1 MKEREL
7 EKAEERT
14 GEDRQ
19 ERTARELIELLNELR
34 VILPGVQVLFAFL
47 LMVPFTQ
54 RFPDLDDLE
63 TGIFFVTLLCTA
75 VATAL
80 LIAPSA
86 HHRILWRGG
95 VREQRL
101 VVGNV
106 LAIAGLIQNTI
117 RAQADRVPYF
127 GDLPYAGRLFA
138 FDRITNV
145 ETELV
150 VLVTPELVH
159 PLEGKEMT
167 PLPGSDIFEPGD
179 IEFYLRGI
187 LESRRTM
194 DYRSTVRT
202 ERSVLPRRLQIRKPP
217 ASGCRFCR

>member
-1 MKEREL
+1 VKSIKEREL

-63 TGIFFVTLLCTA
+63 TGVFYMTLLCTS

-86 HHRILWRGG
+86 HHRMLWRGG
-95 VREQRL
+95 RREQRL
-101 VVGNV
+101 VLGNR
-106 LAIAGLIQNTI
+106 LTIAGLIFLLPAIVGVVFVITAFI
-117 RAQADRVPYF
+117 F
-127 GDLPYAGRLFA
+127 DLTAAVVVAGFLALFFA
-138 FDRITNV
+138 LLWF
-145 ETELV
+145 
-150 VLVTPELVH
+150 
-159 PLEGKEMT
+159 
-167 PLPGSDIFEPGD
+167 
-179 IEFYLRGI
+179 
-187 LESRRTM
+187 
-194 DYRSTVRT
+194 
-202 ERSVLPRRLQIRKPP
+202 VLPLRYRE
-217 ASGCRFCR
+217 G

>member
-1 MKEREL
+1 M

-19 ERTARELIELLNELR
+19 ERTARRLIELLNELR

-54 RFPDLDDLE
+54 RFPDLK
-63 TGIFFVTLLCTA
+63 TGVFFMTLFCTA

-101 VVGNV
+101 VLGNM
-106 LAIAGLIQNTI
+106 LTIAGLIFLLPAIVGVVFLITAFI
-117 RAQADRVPYF
+117 F
-127 GDLPYAGRLFA
+127 DLTAAVVVTGLLALFFARLWF
-138 FDRITNV
+138 
-145 ETELV
+145 
-150 VLVTPELVH
+150 
-159 PLEGKEMT
+159 
-167 PLPGSDIFEPGD
+167 
-179 IEFYLRGI
+179 
-187 LESRRTM
+187 
-194 DYRSTVRT
+194 
-202 ERSVLPRRLQIRKPP
+202 VLPLRYRARAKI
-217 ASGCRFCR
+217 

>member
-1 MKEREL
+1 MKGREL

-14 GEDRQ
+14 GEDPQ

-63 TGIFFVTLLCTA
+63 TGVFFMTLLCTA

-101 VVGNV
+101 VLGNI
-106 LAIAGLIQNTI
+106 LTIAGLIFLLPAIVGVVFVITAFI
-117 RAQADRVPYF
+117 F
-127 GDLPYAGRLFA
+127 GLTAAVVVTGLLALF
-138 FDRITNV
+138 FVMLWFVFLLRYR
-145 ETELV
+145 
-150 VLVTPELVH
+150 
-159 PLEGKEMT
+159 GKE
-167 PLPGSDIFEPGD
+167 D
-179 IEFYLRGI
+179 
-187 LESRRTM
+187 
-194 DYRSTVRT
+194 
-202 ERSVLPRRLQIRKPP
+202 
-217 ASGCRFCR
+217 